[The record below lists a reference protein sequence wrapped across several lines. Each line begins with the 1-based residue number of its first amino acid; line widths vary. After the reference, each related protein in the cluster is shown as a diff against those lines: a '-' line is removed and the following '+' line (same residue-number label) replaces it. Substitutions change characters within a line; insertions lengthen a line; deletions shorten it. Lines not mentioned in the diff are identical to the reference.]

1 MANALHYK
9 SNLRDIFFNLF
20 EVLEIQ
26 RTVLGQPGFEN
37 VDEVTMRDSLTQ
49 IERVCSNEI
58 AASFVEGDRVPLK
71 FDPDTG
77 TVVVPDGIKK
87 SIRAWFE
94 GGWHML
100 EVPERLGGV
109 GAPPSVA
116 WATNEMFLGAI
127 GEIQR
132 ITVPAAYP
140 SNPTNTAASST
151 DLRWDTTALAGKLS
165 SG

>member
-37 VDEVTMRDSLTQ
+37 VDEETMRDSLTQ
-49 IERVCSNEI
+49 IERVCANEI

-71 FDPDTG
+71 FDEKTG
-77 TVVVPDGIKK
+77 TVTVPDGIKK

-94 GGWHML
+94 GG
-100 EVPERLGGV
+100 
-109 GAPPSVA
+109 
-116 WATNEMFLGAI
+116 
-127 GEIQR
+127 
-132 ITVPAAYP
+132 
-140 SNPTNTAASST
+140 
-151 DLRWDTTALAGKLS
+151 
-165 SG
+165 